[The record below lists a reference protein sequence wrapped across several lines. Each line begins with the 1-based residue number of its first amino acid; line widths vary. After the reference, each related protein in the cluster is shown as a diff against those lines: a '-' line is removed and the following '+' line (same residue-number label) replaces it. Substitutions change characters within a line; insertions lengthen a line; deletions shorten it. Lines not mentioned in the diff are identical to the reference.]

1 MRLPLTINGTDFSE
15 LASRCEYTVGYNVR
29 TGSNG
34 GMMLNGEMTVDIL
47 AYKAVITWPLN
58 DMTAADLAAIQTAVL
73 TDYVTVT
80 YWDTK
85 TNASRQAVF
94 MPKISSAKIGIL
106 RTSGKWWKDITLTL
120 EEK

>member
-73 TDYVTVT
+73 TDYVSVL